1 MVNVCPFYLDQ
12 VTSDLDEKD
21 LVKLMSNTQILTSKP
36 EQLTTSNISSATEIV
51 NSILSRNMTKVL
63 QEAVRPSAGE

>member
-1 MVNVCPFYLDQ
+1 MVNVCPFYLNQ